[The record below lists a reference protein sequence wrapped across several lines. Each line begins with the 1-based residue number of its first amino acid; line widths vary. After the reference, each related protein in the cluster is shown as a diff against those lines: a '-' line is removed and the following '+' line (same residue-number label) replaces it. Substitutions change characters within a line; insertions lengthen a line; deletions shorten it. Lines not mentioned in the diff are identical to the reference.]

1 MEPAVLE
8 RAFEPFVQG
17 PQGSAR
23 QTGGLGLGLALVKGL
38 VELHGGSVSAHSRG
52 AGSGSEFVVDL
63 PLAAPPAARPPAH
76 GSPRAP
82 PRLVLIIEDNED
94 AAETLAQVLAIE
106 GHRTRIAHDG
116 TSGIALALE
125 LKPDVVLCDLGLPDL
140 DGYEV
145 ARTLRS
151 NGGLPRT
158 RLVALSGY
166 ALPEDRQRARSAGF
180 DAHVSKPARVSELN
194 DILAGDP

>member
-1 MEPAVLE
+1 
-8 RAFEPFVQG
+8 
-17 PQGSAR
+17 
-23 QTGGLGLGLALVKGL
+23 
-38 VELHGGSVSAHSRG
+38 
-52 AGSGSEFVVDL
+52 
-63 PLAAPPAARPPAH
+63 
-76 GSPRAP
+76 
-82 PRLVLIIEDNED
+82 VLIIEDNED

-140 DGYEV
+140 DGCEV

-151 NGGLPRT
+151 NGDLPRT

-166 ALPEDRQRARSAGF
+166 AQPEDRQRARSAGF
-180 DAHVSKPARVSELN
+180 DAHLPKPARMSELN